1 MSDTKNFK
9 RLIYGDKLS
18 EIEKDFIHRNAK
30 KKTAKELAEVLGHS
44 YNTIASYCRKVGLE
58 RKWQREPASE
68 KAKRDPD
75 ATIVSITKAVKKEP
89 LKPCFGRP
97 PAKYKNR
104 SQDEAI
110 NYYLNLQV

>member
-44 YNTIASYCRKVGLE
+44 YSTIADYCRKVGIE
-58 RKWQREPASE
+58 RKWQQEPASE
-68 KAKRDPD
+68 KAKRNPE
-75 ATIVSITKAVKKEP
+75 ATIESITK
-89 LKPCFGRP
+89 
-97 PAKYKNR
+97 
-104 SQDEAI
+104 
-110 NYYLNLQV
+110 